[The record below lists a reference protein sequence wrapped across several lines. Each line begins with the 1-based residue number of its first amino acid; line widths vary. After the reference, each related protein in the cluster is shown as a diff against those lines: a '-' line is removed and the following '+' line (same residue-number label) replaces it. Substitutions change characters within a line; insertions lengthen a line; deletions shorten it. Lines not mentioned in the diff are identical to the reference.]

1 MNAAS
6 TLRQALATGT
16 FFVAPGM
23 HDMIAAKL
31 AASAG
36 FSFGYASGYWLM
48 ASAYGVPD
56 AGIATYSQ
64 MVERIDTLV
73 DVTRPMAIIADAD
86 TGYGGLLN
94 VRHTMRGY
102 EKAGVAAIQIEDQ
115 EFPKRCGHTLGKKLV
130 STDEMVARIIVARES
145 RSGPDGPVIIA
156 RSDAKQSEGVDAM
169 LRRLEA
175 YAAAGAEM
183 LFPEALADEEEMAF
197 VAARLPV
204 PAMANMADGGST
216 RILPADVLAQIGYA
230 GAIFPAMTAL
240 ASAAATQLALARLKQ
255 SGTSIHDD
263 VPLFSF
269 AEFCRLIGFDDV
281 YAFDARWAHLDE
293 QKAGEKA

>member
-1 MNAAS
+1 MTAAS
-6 TLRQALATGT
+6 ILRQTLASGD

-31 AASAG
+31 ATRTG
-36 FSFGYASGYWLM
+36 FTFGYASGYWLM
-48 ASAYGVPD
+48 ASAHGLPD

-64 MVERIDTLV
+64 MVDRIETLV

-94 VRHTMRGY
+94 VRATMRGY
-102 EKAGVAAIQIEDQ
+102 EKAGVAAIQFEDQ
-115 EFPKRCGHTLGKKLV
+115 EFPKRCGHTKGKKV
-130 STDEMVARIIVARES
+130 VAIEEMVARITVAREA
-145 RSGPDGPVIIA
+145 RSGDDGPVIIA
-156 RSDAKQSEGVDAM
+156 RSDAKQAEGLDAM

-197 VAARLPV
+197 VAARLPL
-204 PAMANMADGGST
+204 PAMANMADGGSS
-216 RILPADVLAQIGYA
+216 RILSAEVLTQIGYA

-240 ASAAATQLALARLKQ
+240 ASAAATQRALSRLKAG
-255 SGTSIHDD
+255 GTSIHDD
-263 VPLFSF
+263 VELFSF
-269 AEFCRLIGFDDV
+269 DEFCRLIGFEDV
-281 YAFDARWAHLDE
+281 WEFDARWAHLGAKP
-293 QKAGEKA
+293 QVTT